1 MAVRDLTPTRRFR
14 LSRIRWPEV
23 IYRLYIL
30 AVLGFVFLPIVVTI
44 RYAFGTSRYFVWPPT
59 GFTLVWFDE
68 ALGNPLLLEAFKNS
82 LIIAFSTMVLATALG
97 TVSAFGMARVAFKG
111 KQAINGLFLLPIVTY
126 GIIAAVSLLIF
137 FNAINFEPGVVATIL
152 GHTTFLFP
160 FVLVVV
166 SARLVNFDVSLE
178 EAAMDLGARPVR
190 TFFDVTLPLISPAI
204 IAGALFVFT
213 LSFDDFILSF
223 FLIGNTNTMP
233 TYIYGL
239 IRYFMTPA
247 VNAAA
252 TMVIGISMIL
262 AIFIGLFFGDIQEIY

>member
-137 FNAINFEPGVVATIL
+137 FNAINFKPGVVATIL

>member
-233 TYIYGL
+233 TYNYGL
-239 IRYFMTPA
+239 IRYVMNPA

>member
-1 MAVRDLTPTRRFR
+1 MAAQDAMPRRRFR
-14 LSRIRWPEV
+14 LRRIRWSEV

-30 AVLGFVFLPIVVTI
+30 MVLGFVFMPILVTI
-44 RYAFGTSRYFVWPPT
+44 RYAFSTSRYFVWPPA
-59 GFTLVWFDE
+59 GFTLDWFRE
-68 ALGNPLLLEAFKNS
+68 ALGNPLLIEAFKNS
-82 LIIAFSTMVLATALG
+82 IVISLATMLASTILG
-97 TVSAFGMARVAFKG
+97 TISAFGMARLAFKG
-111 KQAINGLFLLPIVTY
+111 KRAINVLFLLPIVTY

-137 FNAINFEPGVVATIL
+137 FSAIDFEPGVVATIM

-160 FVLVVV
+160 FVVVV
-166 SARLVNFDVSLE
+166 VGARLVNFDVSLE

-233 TYIYGL
+233 TYIFGL

-252 TMVIGISMIL
+252 TLVIGVSMVL
-262 AIFIGLFFGDIQEIY
+262 AIFIGVFFGDIQEVY